1 MCVCVC
7 VCVRERERERERE
20 RGIKMSFMGL
30 TEYSISIGSQIHFN
44 HYSAEE
50 RCKTPQS
57 TPLSQVF
64 KL

>member
-1 MCVCVC
+1 
-7 VCVRERERERERE
+7 
-20 RGIKMSFMGL
+20 MGL

-64 KL
+64 KLWSTGPISSRRKRL

>member
-1 MCVCVC
+1 
-7 VCVRERERERERE
+7 
-20 RGIKMSFMGL
+20 MSFMGL